1 MGTIF
6 LQIEN
11 EQKLYEI
18 DLNISSIVKTRVKY
32 NDIEYDM
39 YFQPISSPVVKEIII
54 TSPYVLSNRTSHKV
68 IVSIHNKEYFMNP
81 EEKQAIPFYEI
92 IQNKQFKI

>member
-11 EQKLYEI
+11 EPKLYEI

-32 NDIEYDM
+32 N
-39 YFQPISSPVVKEIII
+39 
-54 TSPYVLSNRTSHKV
+54 
-68 IVSIHNKEYFMNP
+68 
-81 EEKQAIPFYEI
+81 
-92 IQNKQFKI
+92 

>member
-6 LQIEN
+6 IRIE
-11 EQKLYEI
+11 EETKLYEI
-18 DLNISSIVKTRVKY
+18 DLNISSIVKTRVRYK
-32 NDIEYDM
+32 DIDYDL

-68 IVSIHNKEYFMNP
+68 VVTLHNKEYFLSP
-81 EEKQAIPFYEI
+81 D
-92 IQNKQFKI
+92 